1 MGETPLDPH
10 VGAEAVVRPEFVD
23 ELADRLRSELR
34 GVPSIEVRASAPR
47 RSTQRRWV
55 WGVGAAAAVT
65 AVVLTATLATRS
77 DRVAPAPVATEPSP
91 SSVPTS
97 ASAVPVSSDPS
108 TSGPAV
114 EVDNTEP
121 FVPLI
126 GGPELELEPLLT
138 IPFGDADGEIARQA
152 PGGSSPIAVSANL
165 LMVLEASTTGALT
178 GRVLLFDRS
187 GNRIGETEVDGLPA
201 GVSYVASTPAGT
213 LVVVGS
219 IDATGGDA
227 VVRVFDTSGAAAT
240 GTIRQLTGAVLPDG
254 VSGPYRLE
262 PDGVYAGSERI
273 LAQQL
278 DMPSV
283 EVSADEQVE
292 GGNATIAVTRFGSR
306 KWSVDVEL
314 DPDATDPTLLQQR
327 VGPYGD
333 GAWLAT
339 EPVDPSEARS
349 GALVIFDVDGGLS
362 WYRLGDWQVAASDL
376 DQVMLTRV
384 TDDGLEIAPLGKVP
398 AIGFVPACTEI
409 APSESASPAPISDAF
424 STFGPIGTSALLSLT
439 LPDGRSEF
447 TPERLPTSASIE
459 RIPGGFL
466 VSIRSNSSGYFPG
479 SILLAVDD
487 DGSIRWRRCTDTIAT
502 ISVAGPNTPAD
513 QAVITWQNIDNSQPT
528 WSIVSLADGT
538 VAADLADLLERS
550 GLGPAPTGFAT
561 QAGDIL
567 VIPRT
572 RYDGAPNDLITLDL
586 TSGEPAVIPTPPI
599 GGEPTGTRYISSDEG
614 LVATGV
620 DSATG
625 WELPVAVF
633 ANDNWSTD
641 PADLQTAIPVSG
653 GYSFNPATALE
664 GRDGAG
670 NVIWRRDDLR
680 ATGGEGFRSVTTGDV
695 VLAASAKEDLSAPK
709 LGGYS
714 RTDGRT
720 LWERDGFYV
729 VSAIGDGLA
738 MISIRDNNDTITGWE
753 LIDVTTGER
762 IEPDQTWAGADTFNE
777 ECCGGTEFTRVDRLG
792 GILAAFHPGRIDIW
806 YPRTIQGTTRTVD
819 TSS

>member
-1 MGETPLDPH
+1 MRETPLDPH
-10 VGAEAVVRPEFVD
+10 VGAEAVIRPEFVD

-47 RSTQRRWV
+47 RLSLRRWA
-55 WGVGAAAAVT
+55 WGMGAAAAMT
-65 AVVLTATLATRS
+65 AVVLAATLATRS
-77 DRVAPAPVATEPSP
+77 DRVAPAPVATQPSAP
-91 SSVPTS
+91 SASTS
-97 ASAVPVSSDPS
+97 ASPVPVSSGPS
-108 TSGPAV
+108 TSGPAG

-121 FVPLI
+121 FVPLV
-126 GGPELELEPLLT
+126 GGPELELESVIT
-138 IPFGDADGEIARQA
+138 IPFGDGDGEIAPQTA
-152 PGGSSPIAVSANL
+152 AGSSPVAVSANL
-165 LMVLEASTTGALT
+165 LMVLEASTPGELT

-201 GVSYVASTPAGT
+201 EVSYVASTSAGT

-219 IDATGGDA
+219 IDSGGGDA

-240 GTIRQLTGAVLPDG
+240 GTFRQLTGAFVPDG

-262 PDGVYAGSERI
+262 PDGVYAGDERI
-273 LAQQL
+273 LSQL
-278 DMPSV
+278 LDTPSV

-292 GGNATIAVTRFGSR
+292 GSTATIAVTRFGSR
-306 KWSVDVEL
+306 EWSVDVEL
-314 DPDATDPTLLQQR
+314 ASNAIVSTPVQER

-333 GAWLAT
+333 GAWLVT
-339 EPVDPSEARS
+339 EPAGPSEARL
-349 GALVIFDVDGGLS
+349 GALVVFDADGGLS
-362 WYRLGDWQVAASDL
+362 WYRLGAWHVAASDL
-376 DQVMLTRV
+376 DQVMFTRV
-384 TDDGLEIAPLGKVP
+384 TGDALEIAPLGKVP

-409 APSESASPAPISDAF
+409 VPSASASPAPIGDAF
-424 STFGPIGTSALLSLT
+424 STFGAIGAAPLLSLT
-439 LPDGRSEF
+439 LPEGRSEF

-479 SILLAVDD
+479 SMLLAVDD
-487 DGSIRWRRCTDTIAT
+487 DGTIRWRRCTDTIAT
-502 ISVAGPNTPAD
+502 ISVAGPSTPAD
-513 QAVITWQNIDNSQPT
+513 QAVITWQNIDNSQTT

-538 VAADLADLLERS
+538 TTDDLADFLERR

-561 QAGDIL
+561 QAGNTL

-572 RYDGAPNDLITLDL
+572 RYDGAPNDLIALDL
-586 TSGEPAVIPTPPI
+586 TSMEPAVIPAPPI
-599 GGEPTGTRYISSDEG
+599 GGEPTGTRYIASEEG
-614 LVATGV
+614 LVVTGV

-633 ANDNWSTD
+633 LDNGWSTD
-641 PADLQTAIPVSG
+641 PADLRAAMPVSG
-653 GYSFNPATALE
+653 GYSFNPDTSLE

-670 NVIWRRDDLR
+670 NVVWRRDDLR
-680 ATGGEGFRSVTTGDV
+680 AVGGEGFRSVTTGDV
-695 VLAASAKEDLSAPK
+695 VLAASAQEDLSAPK

-720 LWERDGFYV
+720 LWERDGFHLV
-729 VSAIGDGLA
+729 TAVGDGLA
-738 MISIRDNNDTITGWE
+738 MISASDGNGTITGWE

-762 IEPDQTWAGADTFNE
+762 IEPDQAWAGADTFNE

-806 YPRTIQGTTRTVD
+806 YPRAVQGTTLTVN
-819 TSS
+819 TAG